1 MSKEKQLRQRGN
13 IQNLLENERTQK
25 VFETKPG
32 DKMYKTPEDRIKIW

>member
-1 MSKEKQLRQRGN
+1 
-13 IQNLLENERTQK
+13 LENIDAFHK